1 MNRHFMALGL
11 ACTVGLGAVCTPA
24 ASQGLRV
31 PAQPGAG
38 RPAAPSG
45 PAATLAPQSA
55 DFIVAVVNSEP
66 ITNNE
71 VRGRAM
77 RYVQQLQAAG
87 SPVPPAAQLARE
99 VLERLISEKAQ
110 LQLARE
116 QGIKVEEALVD
127 QAEQNVARQN
137 QVDVAELRR
146 RMVADGMVPSQFRDD
161 LRNQLLLTRLRERE
175 LEPRARVSEL
185 DIDQFLREQQAGGA
199 SAATELNLAHILV
212 AVPDNSSEAQVNA
225 LQAKARQLQERARAG
240 EDFARL
246 AREHSNAAGAAAS
259 GGVIGLRS
267 ADRLPPLF
275 VEAVRNL
282 NEGGVSEVLRS
293 AAGFHIVKVVEK
305 RQAQAGAMA
314 VTQTRVRH
322 ILLRP
327 GAQLTEA
334 AARQRLADFKRRIEA
349 KQADFAQLAKEF
361 SQDASGPNGGE
372 LGWANPGTFVPE
384 FEDTMNSLAPGQ
396 LADPIVSR
404 FGVHLVQVVERRQVA
419 LSQREQ
425 REAARAMVRE
435 RKLDEAYASWAQ
447 EVRGRAYVEFRE
459 PPQ

>member
-1 MNRHFMALGL
+1 MNRHLLACGL
-11 ACTVGLGAVCTPA
+11 ACTMGLGAVCTPA
-24 ASQGLRV
+24 AGQGLRAPPQPGAAR
-31 PAQPGAG
+31 PAQPAANQ
-38 RPAAPSG
+38 AAPR
-45 PAATLAPQSA
+45 SA

-71 VRGRAM
+71 VRARAI

-87 SPVPPAAQLARE
+87 SPIPPGPQLARE

-116 QGIKVEEALVD
+116 QGIKIDEALVD

-137 QVDVAELRR
+137 QVDVPELRR
-146 RMVADGMVPSQFRDD
+146 RMVADGMVPAQFRDD

-185 DIDQFLREQQAGGA
+185 DIDQFLRERQAGDA
-199 SAATELNLAHILV
+199 SATTELNLAHILV
-212 AVPDNSSEAQVNA
+212 AVPENTPEAQVNV

-246 AREHSNAAGAAAS
+246 AREHSNAAGAAAN

-275 VEAVRNL
+275 VDAVRNL
-282 NEGGVSEVLRS
+282 AEGGVSDVVRS

-305 RQAQAGAMA
+305 RQGQPGAMA
-314 VTQTRVRH
+314 VTQTRARH

-327 GAQLTEA
+327 GPQLTEA

-349 KQADFAQLAKEF
+349 RQAEFEQLAKEF

-384 FEDTMNSLAPGQ
+384 FEDTMNTLAPGQ

-404 FGVHLVQVVERRQVA
+404 FGVHLIQVVERRQVP
-419 LSQREQ
+419 LTPREQ
-425 REAARAMVRE
+425 REAARNVLRE
-435 RKLDEAYASWAQ
+435 RKLDEAYARWAQ